1 MEDEIEIQDMSFN
14 SIESTQSN
22 LLSEI
27 SIRSYEE
34 RSESESSEELEPE
47 IFDELENP
55 ESETCTEFLNEAY
68 KDLMLLVT
76 KHKLNNKAGNEI
88 IRFFNKHSNLSK
100 SSLPKNIEKGRTFMN
115 KMKFPNLEFSKISIA
130 SHNGKEYFL
139 HYQNL
144 INCIKNILAVPDIT
158 KDFAFSYENFEVKF
172 KVTHNLIIQIIL

>member
-34 RSESESSEELEPE
+34 RSESESSEELEQE

-55 ESETCTEFLNEAY
+55 ENETCKEFPNEAY

-76 KHKLNNKAGNEI
+76 KNKLNNKAGNEI

-100 SSLPKNIEKGRTFMN
+100 SPLPKNIEKGREFIN
-115 KMKFPNLEFSKISIA
+115 NMKICSLEFDKLFLTT
-130 SHNGKEYFL
+130 NNDKDYFL
-139 HYQNL
+139 YCQNL
-144 INCIKNILAVPDIT
+144 
-158 KDFAFSYENFEVKF
+158 
-172 KVTHNLIIQIIL
+172 

>member
-22 LLSEI
+22 LLSKI

-34 RSESESSEELEPE
+34 RSESESFEELEQE

-55 ESETCTEFLNEAY
+55 ESETCTEFPNKAY
-68 KDLMLLVT
+68 KNLMLLVT
-76 KHKLNNKAGNEI
+76 KNKLNNKAGNKI

-100 SSLPKNIEKGRTFMN
+100 SPLPKNIEKGRTFMN

-139 HYQNL
+139 YYQDL
-144 INCIKNILAVPDIT
+144 ISCIKNILAVPDIT
-158 KDFAFSYENFEVKF
+158 KDFALSYENFEVKNF
-172 KVTHNLIIQIIL
+172 KVIQI